1 MKIEKLD
8 RVVIYVKDFED
19 AKKFFG
25 DLFETSFTEVGP
37 VEQDLS
43 GAVNRAAIT
52 PFGLE
57 LLERVS
63 PPIELAGLVGFHLK
77 VKDLEQAR
85 KELKDKGLEPLAEI
99 EIKGLKELVYIIR
112 GLRIILV
119 EYEGENF
126 GLK

>member
-52 PFGLE
+52 PFLNHQV
-57 LLERVS
+57 LLHGVFC
-63 PPIELAGLVGFHLK
+63 PPNSL
-77 VKDLEQAR
+77 
-85 KELKDKGLEPLAEI
+85 
-99 EIKGLKELVYIIR
+99 
-112 GLRIILV
+112 
-119 EYEGENF
+119 
-126 GLK
+126 